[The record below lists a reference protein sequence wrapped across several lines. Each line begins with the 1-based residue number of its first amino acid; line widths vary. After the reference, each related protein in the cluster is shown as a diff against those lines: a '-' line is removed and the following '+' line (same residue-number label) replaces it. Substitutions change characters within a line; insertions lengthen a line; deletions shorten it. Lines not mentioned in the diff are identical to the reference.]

1 MRVILA
7 SILLSFLLDYERYA
21 EASQSY
27 WPGAR
32 LAQESPQE
40 ADEVAHGT
48 SEFRFGATHSYHE
61 SAAGDSNFAW
71 ASQSA
76 CYFAA
81 GPHPACGN
89 HDVVEMYMWPD
100 KQVVGDLLP
109 GLWRALGQMPTD
121 FLAAPT
127 AARQFESWGGLAHRL
142 VGRCVAAQVA
152 ETATQITAEAHSGGQ
167 GQRQGQRETGWRQ
180 SRGPQGA
187 RECRGAFYT
196 SQLPKP
202 PKAKLIA
209 PPREAASASAPTEDR
224 KALDSLLDKLQQQ
237 DELPEEIRQ
246 MMSQLAVSSAKTEA
260 KALHKLVAQ
269 RQEAS
274 AALERVRT
282 ERLSFEAGWASY
294 TQALVDLLQKQLG
307 EREATLKD
315 LDESQ
320 EAWLQRLTEATSA
333 LKQATRTG
341 PVIDL
346 DNEDE
351 DAMEAEI
358 DQAAQDSAKME
369 VRQQRLTAQH
379 QQMLQLLTSVRDE
392 ATATAAPEKR
402 DGSRTPRRR
411 SKDAADQGMAAPPT
425 EGVKLEPET
434 QGVNAGKTRS
444 AAGGDGQQPGTGAH
458 F

>member
-1 MRVILA
+1 MTSWRCTCGQTNK
-7 SILLSFLLDYERYA
+7 LSATYCPGCGGHWAKCQQTSWQRPQQPANSSRGAAWDTGWQEDAWQPKSPRQRPRSPRKRTPGGKDKGKGKGKQDGGKA
-21 EASQSY
+21 EGPKGPA
-27 WPGAR
+27 
-32 LAQESPQE
+32 
-40 ADEVAHGT
+40 
-48 SEFRFGATHSYHE
+48 
-61 SAAGDSNFAW
+61 SAA
-71 ASQSA
+71 
-76 CYFAA
+76 
-81 GPHPACGN
+81 
-89 HDVVEMYMWPD
+89 
-100 KQVVGDLLP
+100 
-109 GLWRALGQMPTD
+109 
-121 FLAAPT
+121 AP
-127 AARQFESWGGLAHRL
+127 S
-142 VGRCVAAQVA
+142 
-152 ETATQITAEAHSGGQ
+152 
-167 GQRQGQRETGWRQ
+167 
-180 SRGPQGA
+180 
-187 RECRGAFYT
+187 T

-402 DGSRTPRRR
+402 EGSRTPRRR

-425 EGVKLEPET
+425 EAVKLEPAT
-434 QGVNAGKTRS
+434 QGVIAGKTRT